1 MDGGGENVRGRVS
14 MSDGTQ
20 EFTVSDIE
28 YNIITTL
35 SNLLQSEEVLAKY
48 AADADSSGDSESAT
62 LFRSLRESNKQ
73 SAAEFRRAL
82 ARHLH
87 DR

>member
-1 MDGGGENVRGRVS
+1 

-20 EFTVSDIE
+20 EFSVSDIE

-48 AADADSSGDSESAT
+48 AKDADSAGDTESAT
-62 LFRSLRESNKQ
+62 LFRSLRENNKR
-73 SAAEFRRAL
+73 SATEFRRAL
-82 ARHLH
+82 SRHMNENP
-87 DR
+87 

>member
-1 MDGGGENVRGRVS
+1 

-20 EFTVSDIE
+20 EFSVSDIE
-28 YNIITTL
+28 YNLVTTL

-48 AADADSSGDSESAT
+48 AQDADSSGDSESAT
-62 LFRSLRESNKQ
+62 LFRSLRESNKR
-73 SAAEFRRAL
+73 SASEFRRAL

-87 DR
+87 QG

>member
-1 MDGGGENVRGRVS
+1 

-48 AADADSSGDSESAT
+48 AKDADSAGDTECAT

-73 SAAEFRRAL
+73 AAGGFRRAL
-82 ARHLH
+82 ARHLSEG
-87 DR
+87 